1 MGAALALAE
10 RGRGRTAPN
19 PNVGCVIVADG
30 RVVGRGWTQAGGRPH
45 AEAMALAEAGA
56 KARGATAY
64 VTLEPCAHQSPR
76 GPACSDLLIESGVA
90 RVVAA
95 LEDPDVRTAGLGFA
109 RLGAAGIAVTRG
121 TRAEEARRSMA
132 GFLTRQA
139 LGRPHV
145 TLKLAT
151 SLDGCIA
158 MADGS
163 SRWITGA
170 EARAHAHLE
179 RSRHEAIL
187 VGRGTY
193 EADAPRL
200 DVRLPGLEARSPKR
214 VLLSA
219 NLTVPPAPSPSPR
232 HSSESWNI
240 PVASHDGASRG
251 DPSFRWRDGI
261 GAGDEITAADK
272 MIAERGVTADGHAS
286 WTIISSP
293 QAIITLPDIDHILVE
308 GGAAVASAFL
318 AADLVD
324 RLILY
329 RAPILIGGGKP
340 ALRDIGLTD
349 LADTHQRWTH
359 VDARQLGSDRLEVYE
374 RERNEA

>member
-1 MGAALALAE
+1 MGVALALAE

-19 PNVGCVIVADG
+19 PNVGCVIVRED
-30 RVVGRGWTQAGGRPH
+30 RVVGRGWTQVGGRPH

-56 KARGATAY
+56 NARGAIAY
-64 VTLEPCAHQSPR
+64 VTLEPCAHRSPR
-76 GPACSDLLIESGVA
+76 GPACSDLLSEAGVA

-95 LEDPDVRTAGLGFA
+95 LEDPDARTAGQGFT
-109 RLGAAGIAVTRG
+109 RLEAAGIAVMRG
-121 TRAEEARRSMA
+121 VRANEARRSMA

-163 SRWITGA
+163 SRWITGSQ
-170 EARAHAHLE
+170 ARAHAHLE

-200 DVRLPGLEARSPKR
+200 DVRLPGLEERGPMR
-214 VLLSA
+214 VLLSS
-219 NLTVPPAPSPSPR
+219 TVQDVPGWTVIAAP
-232 HSSESWNI
+232 
-240 PVASHDGASRG
+240 HD
-251 DPSFRWRDGI
+251 I
-261 GAGDEITAADK
+261 AA
-272 MIAERGVTADGHAS
+272 
-286 WTIISSP
+286 
-293 QAIITLPDIDHILVE
+293 LPCVDHILVE
-308 GGAAVASAFL
+308 GGEAVASAFL

-324 RLILY
+324 RLLLY
-329 RAPILIGGGKP
+329 RAPILIGGGKT
-340 ALRDIGLTD
+340 ALGDIGLTD
-349 LADTHQRWTH
+349 LTAAHRRWAI